1 MLEACPEFIEGI
13 GYRLAEKFMKQ
24 KFLARFLSFHS
35 DNPKSAIQNPKW
47 MTVVVLAVAFA
58 LCGAAAHAQ
67 QAGKVPRI
75 GYLEPG
81 TASGNTV
88 LLDGFRQELRGR
100 ISPLSTGL
108 PSKRMSGYLSLPRS
122 WSALRLT

>member
-47 MTVVVLAVAFA
+47 VVGRLGAGERMPLLPRNCKSYESCNRVTV
-58 LCGAAAHAQ
+58 GAA
-67 QAGKVPRI
+67 P
-75 GYLEPG
+75 
-81 TASGNTV
+81 T
-88 LLDGFRQELRGR
+88 GR
-100 ISPLSTGL
+100 
-108 PSKRMSGYLSLPRS
+108 RS
-122 WSALRLT
+122 D